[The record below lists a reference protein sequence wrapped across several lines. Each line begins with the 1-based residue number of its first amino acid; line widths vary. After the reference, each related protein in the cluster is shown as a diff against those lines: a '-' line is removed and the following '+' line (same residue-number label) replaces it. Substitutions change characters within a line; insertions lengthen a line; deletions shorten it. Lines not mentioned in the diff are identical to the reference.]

1 MDTLQTTQTLFKGKK
16 QMMRIIFF
24 SFLLLSSTLQADE
37 AINRWIPRLALEN
50 INEGWGIG
58 VGGRIESP
66 ILKETTAFGDTVP
79 LMSYHNPKFYLFGSS
94 LGFHAIEKD
103 DFKMDL
109 IGQYRFDG
117 YKNDDSVYLN
127 GLKER
132 KNTFDAGIS
141 LSYLQ
146 NWGELRFDALADTLG
161 RHKGYEL
168 TASYSKQFKTDDF
181 TFEPY
186 LQGTYQSKNL
196 VDYYYGV
203 HPDEIKGDRPL
214 YEPKA
219 AFNPQLGLNVRYQLT
234 QNALLLAN
242 FAATSLGNEIKN
254 SPLIKEKTQ
263 FSGFLGYHYNF
274 GGYKQNSSNL
284 GLKENTGKWYFRMIG
299 GLGTDTK
306 LNEIIR
312 GKINTHPDKMAIAG
326 FDVGKAIVEDFQGLP
341 IDFVWKAGFLRHF
354 EKNHQDDFNQYNLA
368 LKAYY
373 KFDLP
378 VKTRIGIAQGLSYAD
393 KVPYLEISDAKD
405 KPDEVSR
412 WLLHLDVSI
421 DANLGDIF
429 NSKTV
434 DNCFLGFAISHRS
447 GVFGS
452 VELFNRIYGG
462 SNYNSL
468 YLECVR

>member
-1 MDTLQTTQTLFKGKK
+1 MFKKLVVFTLMLP
-16 QMMRIIFF
+16 
-24 SFLLLSSTLQADE
+24 SALQATE
-37 AINRWIPRLALEN
+37 AVNRWIPRLALEN

-94 LGFHAIEKD
+94 LGFHAINES
-103 DFKMDL
+103 DFKLDL

-117 YKNDDSVYLN
+117 YKNDDSIYLN
-127 GLKER
+127 GLKGR

-141 LSYLQ
+141 LNYLQ

-168 TASYSKQFKTDDF
+168 TASYSKQFKTGDL

-196 VDYYYGV
+196 VDYYFGV
-203 HPDEIKGDRPL
+203 HADETKINRPL
-214 YEPKA
+214 YEAKA

-234 QNALLLAN
+234 QNSLLLAN
-242 FAATSLGNEIKN
+242 FAATSLSSEIKN
-254 SPLIKEKTQ
+254 SPLIKEKNQ

-312 GKINTHPDKMAIAG
+312 GKLNTHPDKMAIAG

-341 IDFVWKAGFLRHF
+341 IDFVWKLGYLRHF
-354 EKNHQDDFNQYNLA
+354 EKKGREDFNQYNLA

-378 VKTRIGIAQGLSYAD
+378 VKTRVGIAQGLSYAD
-393 KVPYLEISDAKD
+393 KIPYLEVSDAKD
-405 KPDEVSR
+405 KPDEVSH

-434 DNCFLGFAISHRS
+434 DNCFLGFAVSHRS

-452 VELFNRIYGG
+452 VELFNRVYGG